1 MQITGKHST
10 NKMLIA
16 QTLLILS
23 TKSVKNIFRVFVKYV
38 NYQKCTLLWTFT
50 GAVQMCRWQVM
61 NPFRQYSCGSA
72 WWRGGEECCYKI
84 NKVVPLSRRF
94 ISFRLDKNISNQLFQ
109 QLSTSI
115 MAGLFLLLIWQKC
128 SFVALIYI
136 DIINLKSL
144 EFCGVAGLTVI

>member
-1 MQITGKHST
+1 
-10 NKMLIA
+10 MLIA

-50 GAVQMCRWQVM
+50 GAVQMCRCQVM

-94 ISFRLDKNISNQLFQ
+94 ISFRLDKKHLKPA
-109 QLSTSI
+109 LSATFHKHNGWPFFFI
-115 MAGLFLLLIWQKC
+115 TNLTKLLLC
-128 SFVALIYI
+128 SPHLHRYY
-136 DIINLKSL
+136 
-144 EFCGVAGLTVI
+144 